1 MRIVP
6 STPWR
11 ACAPLATLLLFLSP
25 SLLTAQT
32 WSQVGERSQG
42 MGGAFVAVADDSSG
56 VYWNPA
62 GLATGSTFDAQVD
75 VATPKGGVDA
85 PSPSRRVFIGASMP
99 MLGFAYYR
107 VRSAVFAAADREN
120 GGTGEVRV
128 SSLDTQNTAV
138 SLVQTVAKT
147 LVMGSSLRLVNGA
160 GSTAFDLDLGGMAS
174 IGDVRVGVTARN
186 LRRRLDAQRQ
196 ARMGAAFVP
205 RSLPTGVFGPF
216 SAAFDVDLTRTATE
230 FGDRREAAVG
240 SEQWWAK
247 GVVGTRFGLHWNTI
261 RGGEKA
267 FAGGLTVKLPHSLFA
282 EGHVTKG
289 QLDRESNWG
298 AGLRV
303 TF

>member
-11 ACAPLATLLLFLSP
+11 ACALLATLLLLVSP

-42 MGGAFVAVADDSSG
+42 MAGAFVAVADDSSA

-75 VATPKGGVDA
+75 VGTLKNSADA
-85 PSPSRRVFIGASMP
+85 PSPARRTFIGASMP

-128 SSLDTQNTAV
+128 SALETQNTAV

-147 LVMGSSLRLVNGA
+147 LVMGSSLHLVNGA
-160 GSTAFDLDLGGMAS
+160 GSTAFDLDLGAMAS
-174 IGDVRVGVTARN
+174 MGDVRVGVTGRN
-186 LRRRLDAQRQ
+186 LRRRLDIQRQ
-196 ARMGAAFVP
+196 AMMGVAFVP
-205 RSLPTGVFGPF
+205 RSLPSGVLGPF
-216 SAAFDVDLTRTATE
+216 SAAFDVDLTRTATV

-240 SEQWWAK
+240 SEQWW
-247 GVVGTRFGLHWNTI
+247 
-261 RGGEKA
+261 
-267 FAGGLTVKLPHSLFA
+267 
-282 EGHVTKG
+282 
-289 QLDRESNWG
+289 
-298 AGLRV
+298 
-303 TF
+303 